1 MRRAP
6 MLSLWIAIYL
16 LLGPNSLQAAEDPR
30 ATQLTYEPWI
40 KLCPGDLDC
49 FVTSGARGAC
59 FPSGGGLSITVANP
73 EHASLSAHLAT
84 RRPLEG
90 AISVQIDQGD
100 PILILDPECSGP
112 VCGGKVRIGGDVI
125 ERLKHA
131 QTIIIEAA
139 DTIHRRSSVALPLAG
154 FVQALD
160 GPEAALSKFME
171 EGQKKLRVERARPEA
186 EQKKLECEE

>member
-1 MRRAP
+1 MKRAP
-6 MLSLWIAIYL
+6 VLSLWIAIYL
-16 LLGPNSLQAAEDPR
+16 LFSANSLQAAEDPR
-30 ATQLTYEPWI
+30 ATQLTYEPWV

-59 FPSGGGLSITVANP
+59 FPSGGGLSVIVTDQG
-73 EHASLSAHLAT
+73 HSSLSAHLAT

-186 EQKKLECEE
+186 ERKKLECEE